1 VRRGSNKARLQD
13 PQCCCAH
20 GALCAQQQRAQ
31 HALAPRC
38 AQQHT
43 PRGMLRGRARRAR
56 HGVHRKTFGG
66 QIVPGMLLGL
76 YGAVLASCRQS
87 ALTLSVLA
95 GISALSF
102 GRHHGKMPT
111 PPRLGRASKY
121 RPLLFA
127 LVLAVATLGAILATT
142 VLGQSLSSTDLCASK
157 QATAENRAPAGV
169 TISQAGSPRGP
180 SHSNT
185 HTHMREKLVFIGTCS
200 VTHTRVC
207 VCRGGTLIPK
217 SDAK

>member
-1 VRRGSNKARLQD
+1 MPA
-13 PQCCCAH
+13 
-20 GALCAQQQRAQ
+20 
-31 HALAPRC
+31 
-38 AQQHT
+38 
-43 PRGMLRGRARRAR
+43 
-56 HGVHRKTFGG
+56 VH
-66 QIVPGMLLGL
+66 M
-76 YGAVLASCRQS
+76 
-87 ALTLSVLA
+87 TLSVLA

-102 GRHHGKMPT
+102 GHHQGKMPT

-157 QATAENRAPAGV
+157 QGTAENRAPAGV

-207 VCRGGTLIPK
+207 VCREGTLVPQ
-217 SDAK
+217 SDASEVEH